1 MGQPQGAVLTMNH
14 FTESRKHDG
23 DGSVVMEGPWKA
35 VAKRRIL
42 VVEDDESLS
51 EVVAP
56 LLTDEG
62 YQVSF
67 AENGR
72 EALRQLQTE
81 PLPNIILLDL
91 KMPVMD
97 GWQFRRVQKDDP
109 RLGLIPV
116 VVTSADESA
125 QAEAISAQ
133 AFLHKPVDPT
143 ELLSTLDR
151 VLFECDQLLAERMDE
166 TERLASL
173 GRLAANIGHEI
184 NNPLTFVMANLTL
197 SLEALHRSMESAAG
211 IPEARIPRVAELE
224 RIKGRMTA
232 IAELLEEC
240 QVGAV
245 RIRETVGNLQR
256 LSRRNKDQ
264 LVSLD
269 VHKLIDES
277 VSMTRDEIRHRA
289 RLIKTFGAPSL
300 IRGNS
305 AALGQVFLN
314 LLLNAAEAVPEG
326 DAEGNEIRIS
336 TRVAAAEGGAELVVE
351 ITDSGGGIAPEALSR
366 VFEPFFTTKRSG
378 HGTGLGLSISR
389 QTVIDHG
396 GRMTIE
402 SELGI
407 GSIVRVFLP
416 VDASQQLPLPGVTVH

>member
-1 MGQPQGAVLTMNH
+1 MNDL
-14 FTESRKHDG
+14 TESRKHHG
-23 DGSVVMEGPWKA
+23 DGSVVIDGPWKA
-35 VAKRRIL
+35 AAKRRIL
-42 VVEDDESLS
+42 VVEDDELLR
-51 EVVAP
+51 EAVAP
-56 LLTDEG
+56 LLTEEG
-62 YQVSF
+62 YQLSF
-67 AENGR
+67 AENGQ
-72 EALRQLQTE
+72 EALRQLFTD

-97 GWQFRRVQKDDP
+97 GWEFRRIQKDDP
-109 RLGLIPV
+109 KLGVIPI

-125 QAEAISAQ
+125 QAETISAQ

-151 VLFECDQLLAERMDE
+151 VLSESEQRLAEKMDE

-173 GRLAANIGHEI
+173 GRLAVNLGHEI

-197 SLEALHRSMESAAG
+197 SLEALHRSMEGAAG
-211 IPEARIPRVAELE
+211 VAEARIPPVAELE
-224 RIKGRMTA
+224 RIKGRMIA

-245 RIRETVGNLQR
+245 RIRGTVGNLQR
-256 LSRRNKDQ
+256 LSRRDKGD
-264 LVSLD
+264 LVILD

-277 VSMTRDEIRHRA
+277 VSMARDEIRRRA
-289 RLIKTFGAPSL
+289 RLIKTFGAPSS
-300 IRGNS
+300 IRGNGS
-305 AALGQVFLN
+305 ALGQVFSN

-326 DAEGNEIRIS
+326 DPEGNEIRIS

-351 ITDSGGGIAPEALSR
+351 ITDSGAGIAPEALSR

-416 VDASQQLPLPGVTVH
+416 VDASQQLSPPGVTVH